1 MSEYRGSSAES
12 ALDRNDYAKVRTSI
26 YETIACA
33 CVCVSTWQRAARTDP
48 GMLHM
53 HKQLP
58 AFKQVPP
65 FEVYNSVSLPV
76 QQDMF
81 GAGQSFGELSCE
93 EKMK

>member
-1 MSEYRGSSAES
+1 
-12 ALDRNDYAKVRTSI
+12 
-26 YETIACA
+26 
-33 CVCVSTWQRAARTDP
+33 
-48 GMLHM
+48 M